1 MAKYKNAYTKH
12 YFEDYARIVLND
24 LLGLNLMHR
33 EEKCGTDKPDL
44 VSEDEKMGVEVTL
57 AWSDDVGRH
66 NKLFQQQYPK
76 ENRSEIIKNEAK
88 RLRVEKDL
96 YVVDNL
102 ASLWIPSGKENAIE
116 MLTEAINK
124 KVDKLNNNDFTKYRI
139 NNLFVSAFTLFT
151 EDIEDFLNQFSLVI
165 KKGNSGGE
173 NYSCKVFEE
182 DKTEV
187 TIGTFDEINDCSCV
201 CDYLENGLIFEN
213 LTKGKTNQLVFG
225 ISWVTDLQENDD
237 RTWFASDP
245 TYC

>member
-1 MAKYKNAYTKH
+1 MTKRYKNLYTKH
-12 YFEDYARIVLND
+12 YFEEYARIVLND

-33 EEKCGTDKPDL
+33 EERYGIDKPDL
-44 VSEDEKMGVEVTL
+44 ISEDEKIGVEVTL
-57 AWSDDVGRH
+57 AWSDDIGRH

-124 KVDKLNNNDFTKYRI
+124 KVDKLNNNDFTKYRT

-165 KKGNSGGE
+165 KKGSIAFDAIYIFNSE
-173 NYSCKVFEE
+173 KLFVFE
-182 DKTEV
+182 
-187 TIGTFDEINDCSCV
+187 NDNIKKIAIPEGRLST
-201 CDYLENGLIFEN
+201 YKLKAMNN
-213 LTKGKTNQLVFG
+213 TKV
-225 ISWVTDLQENDD
+225 
-237 RTWFASDP
+237 
-245 TYC
+245 